1 MKKTIMLLIFVF
13 SLFACFALSSSAVSI
28 NDGMDAMVAQFQ
40 SGKASLD
47 YVYYSPVKDENDSTK
62 YPLVV

>member
-47 YVYYSPVKDENDSTK
+47 YVYYSPVKN
-62 YPLVV
+62 